1 MAKLDHFRMIHNRHL
16 VWLVPKLPLA
26 LILLLVADWLIGSS
40 VIAGDKFRLINTVG
54 VIIALQI
61 INNLFIKVPE
71 GLGTIWTRGLV
82 VCPNNPL
89 STKKISRSSSKTS
102 RAP

>member
-1 MAKLDHFRMIHNRHL
+1 
-16 VWLVPKLPLA
+16 
-26 LILLLVADWLIGSS
+26 
-40 VIAGDKFRLINTVG
+40 VG

-89 STKKISRSSSKTS
+89 STKKKFKEFLQDFEGALNYRLDALIGFMFAVAAKVNPLFGTGMG
-102 RAP
+102 PN